1 VRVVAKFLVLG
12 VMVGGLLL
20 VAGFMA
26 GELWFKQPGPPAT
39 SGAETIVTLERG
51 LGVNAIAARLKAA
64 GVIEDARLF
73 AVWTRIKGRGAD
85 LKAGEYAIQS
95 ESSMAEVLNLLVAGK
110 SILHKL
116 TIPEGLTSTQVVRL
130 VAADPV
136 LVEDAGPLPAEGALL
151 PETYLFTRGTIR
163 AEIIARMRKAHDDV
177 LEELWPKRAADL
189 PLASPEEAVILAS
202 IVEKETALPEERPRV
217 AAVYVNR
224 LRKRMLLQSDPTV
237 IYGITK
243 GEPLGRGLR
252 QSELERATPYNTYQI
267 AGLPPTPID
276 NPGRASI
283 EAVLN
288 PLQTKEI
295 YFVATGNGGHVFS
308 STLAEHEANV
318 RKWRKVERMQFAPA
332 ARLRRNPGGLGRE
345 P

>member
-12 VMVGGLLL
+12 VIFGSLLL

-26 GELWFKQPGPPAT
+26 GELWFQQPGPPAP
-39 SGAETIVTLERG
+39 SGNETIVTLERG
-51 LGVNAIAARLKAA
+51 LGVNKIAARLKVA
-64 GVIEDARLF
+64 GVIKDARLF

-85 LKAGEYAIQS
+85 LKAGEYAIPS
-95 ESSMAEVLNLLVAGK
+95 KASMAEVLNLLVAGK

-116 TIPEGLTSTQVVRL
+116 TIPEGLTSVQVVRL

-136 LVEDAGPLPAEGALL
+136 LVEDAGPVPGEGSLL
-151 PETYLFTRGTIR
+151 PETYLFTRGTVR
-163 AEIIARMRKAHDDV
+163 AEIILRMRRAHDDA
-177 LEELWPKRAADL
+177 LEDLWPKRAPDL
-189 PLASPEEAVILAS
+189 PLSTPEEAVILAS

-217 AAVYVNR
+217 AGVYINR
-224 LRKRMLLQSDPTV
+224 LRKHMLLQSDPTV

-252 QSELERATPYNTYQI
+252 QSELERATPYNTYQV

-288 PLQTKEI
+288 PLQTNEL
-295 YFVATGNGGHVFS
+295 YFVATGDGGHVFS
-308 STLAEHEANV
+308 ATLTEHEANV

-332 ARLRRNPGGLGRE
+332 RLRRNPGGLGKLR
-345 P
+345 